1 MDVRTIIQET
11 LDNTLLRYGVLS
23 NHLRRVETDYIE
35 NSDVQINN
43 NEYVVFRVISDRP
56 RVYGDG
62 VCTLNRAYIDVNYY
76 YTYEKTD
83 PRYLDVQAR
92 LQAVK
97 RAILN
102 DKRFR
107 IANDAADIADID
119 NPYRGLNVEFVFFG
133 AVENV

>member
-1 MDVRTIIQET
+1 MDVRTIIQEK
-11 LDNTLLRYGVLS
+11 LDNTLLPYGVLS

-35 NSDVQINN
+35 NSDVSVNN
-43 NEYVVFRVISDRP
+43 NEYVVFRIVSDRP
-56 RVYGDG
+56 HTYGDG

-76 YTYEKTD
+76 YLYEKTD
-83 PRYLDVQAR
+83 PRYNDVQDR

-97 RAILN
+97 RAILH

-107 IANDAADIADID
+107 IANDASDIADID

-133 AVENV
+133 AADNG